1 MNWCEEYHKISGE
14 DIDLCFKRDGY
25 IKDRA
30 IRSLGPSAKSA
41 LLTLYSCPLVIR
53 HRKDLDNV
61 NAFCDDW
68 LAEKEEEEERKNL
81 KRSREEVF
89 SDNDEEMLI
98 PEPKRTPSPMPEHP
112 SPVRAGTIGPT
123 GAAPKVQV
131 QEVEHPLGAA
141 PEVQV
146 EDDIDLFT
154 PNTNEPDINNQDNYQ
169 NADEYF
175 GTYDE
180 ELGLKDHQDQDIY
193 KGVNYIYEGQY
204 NKDGTYKGIITA
216 SLDCADSEKRYRIE
230 LIREY
235 FDRFTEENVQ
245 YPVLRY
251 YFAGLGWRTFV
262 FNDDNLNDFYDTLDN
277 FGVYNRNQIESAAF
291 STYYN
296 EGELPN
302 IDFVQ
307 AIQILDYPLKQD
319 DRKEYKTKAG
329 EFYPYY
335 INDDGKKEFVLNH
348 LYLAQIFTSLFD
360 DLGELRKEF
369 KYNCFCYALYQAKC
383 PKELLDC
390 VRSLAKGRY
399 QKMSDLNDICKTL
412 KICVEVRFDING
424 KKDKT
429 HKNILGDPNN
439 YVFKTEMYLIREEGM
454 KGDHYFYDKEIQ
466 ISTFFYLHYNEI
478 CEYARVKNKD
488 INSMLTINKYDKSKN
503 LFRVDKSKPS
513 TSKLSDLLKFVKK
526 QGWLSPY
533 TLKDTLAL
541 DCDLSS
547 YVLQTL
553 ASLEYQDCCCKLI
566 TYTEKECIERD
577 QIDEIFY
584 ADFEASTQG
593 FHKPYCVSY
602 VNRNEDDIITIYDQD
617 CAKELL
623 ERLPNKSL
631 VFFHNL
637 GYDGRFL
644 AKHGVCMCVKK
655 GGKIMSM
662 RLNYRN
668 KTLYFRDSYSMIT
681 SPLAK
686 FPSMFNIPKVQK
698 ELYPYNYYTQER
710 VLKNVGIINEAGKYE
725 IVAWNEDKYKIFNEN
740 IDNIPNCRIDE
751 NTFDMKLYC
760 KFYCEQDVRILKL
773 GHTKFRELVLKEL
786 NLDIDDSI
794 TICSLANKY
803 FRKNVF
809 SKIPEM
815 YEYCGIPRHY
825 IQGCVKGGRCM
836 TRDNKKWHTNKKLY
850 DYDACSLYP
859 SAVYRLKLATGK
871 PKVIPENWC
880 GNSKELL
887 NHLMDEQQLEPTKD
901 KYISAFIVDIDIT
914 KIGKNLHFPIIMQKT
929 KEGNRNVNECCSMR
943 VDNIE
948 LEDLIKFQ
956 QIEYTIKQGYYWEG
970 VKSDVFSN
978 EMHRI
983 YQLRKEY
990 KKQHNPL
997 QEVLKL
1003 LMNSTYGKTIQ
1014 KPIETKCVYKQ
1025 KERTTKNGK
1034 IRYDAD
1040 AYTRKNARLIKEFY
1054 DIGNGIT
1061 CFEVKES
1068 FDKFFVPNLVGVQIL
1083 TMSKRIMNEVM
1094 CLAEDLGIEIYYQD
1108 TDSMHIPCEDLPK
1121 LEAEYEKLYGRV
1133 LRGTEMGQF
1142 HPDFE
1147 SNKING
1153 DLYAVESIFL
1163 GKKAY
1168 VDKLTNGKEYDHH
1181 LRLKGIPNELLATEY
1196 SDPMVLYK
1204 KLYDGEA
1211 YKFNLLKLKPSFE
1224 MNKNMTIKSR
1234 LQFNRVIKF

>member
-1 MNWCEEYHKISGE
+1 
-14 DIDLCFKRDGY
+14 
-25 IKDRA
+25 
-30 IRSLGPSAKSA
+30 
-41 LLTLYSCPLVIR
+41 
-53 HRKDLDNV
+53 
-61 NAFCDDW
+61 
-68 LAEKEEEEERKNL
+68 
-81 KRSREEVF
+81 
-89 SDNDEEMLI
+89 
-98 PEPKRTPSPMPEHP
+98 
-112 SPVRAGTIGPT
+112 
-123 GAAPKVQV
+123 
-131 QEVEHPLGAA
+131 
-141 PEVQV
+141 
-146 EDDIDLFT
+146 
-154 PNTNEPDINNQDNYQ
+154 
-169 NADEYF
+169 
-175 GTYDE
+175 
-180 ELGLKDHQDQDIY
+180 
-193 KGVNYIYEGQY
+193 
-204 NKDGTYKGIITA
+204 
-216 SLDCADSEKRYRIE
+216 
-230 LIREY
+230 
-235 FDRFTEENVQ
+235 
-245 YPVLRY
+245 
-251 YFAGLGWRTFV
+251 
-262 FNDDNLNDFYDTLDN
+262 
-277 FGVYNRNQIESAAF
+277 
-291 STYYN
+291 
-296 EGELPN
+296 
-302 IDFVQ
+302 
-307 AIQILDYPLKQD
+307 
-319 DRKEYKTKAG
+319 
-329 EFYPYY
+329 
-335 INDDGKKEFVLNH
+335 
-348 LYLAQIFTSLFD
+348 
-360 DLGELRKEF
+360 
-369 KYNCFCYALYQAKC
+369 
-383 PKELLDC
+383 
-390 VRSLAKGRY
+390 
-399 QKMSDLNDICKTL
+399 
-412 KICVEVRFDING
+412 
-424 KKDKT
+424 
-429 HKNILGDPNN
+429 
-439 YVFKTEMYLIREEGM
+439 
-454 KGDHYFYDKEIQ
+454 
-466 ISTFFYLHYNEI
+466 
-478 CEYARVKNKD
+478 
-488 INSMLTINKYDKSKN
+488 
-503 LFRVDKSKPS
+503 
-513 TSKLSDLLKFVKK
+513 
-526 QGWLSPY
+526 
-533 TLKDTLAL
+533 
-541 DCDLSS
+541 
-547 YVLQTL
+547 
-553 ASLEYQDCCCKLI
+553 
-566 TYTEKECIERD
+566 
-577 QIDEIFY
+577 
-584 ADFEASTQG
+584 
-593 FHKPYCVSY
+593 
-602 VNRNEDDIITIYDQD
+602 
-617 CAKELL
+617 
-623 ERLPNKSL
+623 
-631 VFFHNL
+631 
-637 GYDGRFL
+637 
-644 AKHGVCMCVKK
+644 
-655 GGKIMSM
+655 
-662 RLNYRN
+662 
-668 KTLYFRDSYSMIT
+668 
-681 SPLAK
+681 
-686 FPSMFNIPKVQK
+686 
-698 ELYPYNYYTQER
+698 
-710 VLKNVGIINEAGKYE
+710 
-725 IVAWNEDKYKIFNEN
+725 
-740 IDNIPNCRIDE
+740 
-751 NTFDMKLYC
+751 
-760 KFYCEQDVRILKL
+760 
-773 GHTKFRELVLKEL
+773 
-786 NLDIDDSI
+786 
-794 TICSLANKY
+794 
-803 FRKNVF
+803 
-809 SKIPEM
+809 
-815 YEYCGIPRHY
+815 
-825 IQGCVKGGRCM
+825 M

-978 EMHRI
+978 EMYRI

-1083 TMSKRIMNEVM
+1083 SMSKRIMNEVM